1 MRSSVLGVGG
11 LAVYA
16 SGQRP
21 PLHICAAMRRGVV
34 REPGTRGKTACQRH
48 HESPSSKTHPLHV
61 TPFSRYKEAVS
72 PRLNASP
79 SSSLHHPQWRW
90 SQGGVAQW
98 QSASEFVFL
107 SVNFVFL
114 SDLHSY
120 HSGRRAA
127 NGPGFDPSSPNT
139 HMSLG
144 SMDFGPSSSG
154 SFFFGLICT
163 VRILE
168 LWRTVTGLQ
177 PVLHLCTVQMSSSIG
192 HMRKQHF
199 GRHRLPFHVLVTR
212 GVRQLHH
219 SCPTKKRRHG
229 ITPLQFRHPKASR
242 FHKQGRMQ

>member
-1 MRSSVLGVGG
+1 MASDFGTVQCFRAERDLVQSSGSGLMRSSVLGVSG

-16 SGQRP
+16 SRQRP

-48 HESPSSKTHPLHV
+48 HEPPSSKTHPLHV
-61 TPFSRYKEAVS
+61 TPFSRYQEAVS

-79 SSSLHHPQWRW
+79 SSSLHHPQWGW

-127 NGPGFDPSSPNT
+127 NGPGFDSQLPQHT
-139 HMSLG
+139 HEPGLDGLWSIE
-144 SMDFGPSSSG
+144 
-154 SFFFGLICT
+154 FGLFFLVPSAQCKY
-163 VRILE
+163 
-168 LWRTVTGLQ
+168 
-177 PVLHLCTVQMSSSIG
+177 SSYG
-192 HMRKQHF
+192 A
-199 GRHRLPFHVLVTR
+199 P
-212 GVRQLHH
+212 
-219 SCPTKKRRHG
+219 
-229 ITPLQFRHPKASR
+229 
-242 FHKQGRMQ
+242 